1 MELRIGN
8 KFRLGRKLGEG
19 SFGDVFMGKNIIS
32 NDEVAIKLENRNA
45 KHPQLH
51 IEAKFL
57 KLLQG
62 GVGIPKLK
70 WAGVEGDYNCLV
82 MDLLGPSLEHLL
94 NFCKRRF
101 SLKTTLLLAD
111 QMIARIE
118 FLHSK
123 NFIHRDIK
131 PDNFLMGVK
140 NRGNLVYII
149 DFGLV
154 KRFFDPKTN
163 KHIDYKEGRSL
174 TGTARYASLNTHLGC
189 EQSRRDDME
198 SIGYILVYFLEGSL
212 PWQGIQVQNRKTKY
226 DTIAEKKASL
236 PIEELCGRHPKEF
249 SIYLNYVRTLR
260 FDEKPDYTYL
270 RSLFRQLFKKEGF
283 AYDYVFDWSQK
294 RIGDEN
300 KPQTEKPKV
309 EVLEP
314 DFKYSNYIESSPNMH
329 YQTINPSKNYTTNN
343 YETNPYLPTRNNKY
357 SSSTDNYASGSTP
370 YESKYSKYYK

>member
-198 SIGYILVYFLEGSL
+198 SIGY
-212 PWQGIQVQNRKTKY
+212 RKY
-226 DTIAEKKASL
+226 
-236 PIEELCGRHPKEF
+236 
-249 SIYLNYVRTLR
+249 
-260 FDEKPDYTYL
+260 
-270 RSLFRQLFKKEGF
+270 
-283 AYDYVFDWSQK
+283 
-294 RIGDEN
+294 
-300 KPQTEKPKV
+300 
-309 EVLEP
+309 
-314 DFKYSNYIESSPNMH
+314 
-329 YQTINPSKNYTTNN
+329 KN
-343 YETNPYLPTRNNKY
+343 
-357 SSSTDNYASGSTP
+357 
-370 YESKYSKYYK
+370 